1 MRVHA
6 RVKVTQF
13 YSHVICLGTKICD
26 RIALVDTK
34 FYSHVICLGTKIT
47 NYG

>member
-13 YSHVICLGTKICD
+13 YSHVICLGTKIIVD
-26 RIALVDTK
+26 MVEDGIA
-34 FYSHVICLGTKIT
+34 FYSHVICLGTKI
-47 NYG
+47 